1 LRYDIKHL
9 DQLEHDMTNVSK
21 IKAAGLAGILA
32 AVVATVTSDLKAA
45 EFNNVVNERQAVV
58 TELGANSSAT
68 TYWVSEPDGWQVV
81 TTVDTLII
89 GQDSGAELHSVV
101 RFSSVILSGQSQV
114 ISVGERQQQLRI
126 RRLGD
131 RIEVARV
138 NPRSRTE
145 EYCCE

>member
-1 LRYDIKHL
+1 MSAD
-9 DQLEHDMTNVSK
+9 
-21 IKAAGLAGILA
+21 
-32 AVVATVTSDLKAA
+32 
-45 EFNNVVNERQAVV
+45 VNA
-58 TELGANSSAT
+58 
-68 TYWVSEPDGWQVV
+68 P
-81 TTVDTLII
+81 TVDTLII

-101 RFSSVILSGQSQV
+101 RFSSVILPGQSQV
-114 ISVGERQQQLRI
+114 ISIGERQQQLRI